1 MASSSSWCETS
12 LVVVFALRKQSQP
25 CARASG
31 ILNEFRLTGQHCSLD
46 SKPGKHMDDRGGTIR
61 AALHCIHEATASRA
75 LPPNSEV
82 VVWRPLDD
90 RDVDCSLGRIGFSS
104 QARRSDDRMST
115 GPQAGGLHVLKVLIV
130 EDDLML
136 ADFAEEILV
145 EHGYEIT
152 GIARTVADA
161 VALARDARPDLV
173 ILDLRLADGGLGT
186 EVAAQLPPLGRPGI
200 LYITGNMSQVALT
213 CGDACLA
220 KPYRAVDLLRG
231 LFFFT
236 DTAATGKAQSPFPP
250 GFQLLHQEAAKSD
263 AVLT

>member
-1 MASSSSWCETS
+1 M
-12 LVVVFALRKQSQP
+12 
-25 CARASG
+25 
-31 ILNEFRLTGQHCSLD
+31 
-46 SKPGKHMDDRGGTIR
+46 
-61 AALHCIHEATASRA
+61 
-75 LPPNSEV
+75 
-82 VVWRPLDD
+82 
-90 RDVDCSLGRIGFSS
+90 
-104 QARRSDDRMST
+104 
-115 GPQAGGLHVLKVLIV
+115 LKVLIV

-136 ADFAEEILV
+136 ADFAEAILV
-145 EHGYEIT
+145 EHGYEIS

-186 EVAAQLPPLGRPGI
+186 EVAAQLRLLGRPGV

-231 LFFFT
+231 LEIV
-236 DTAATGKAQSPFPP
+236 AEIVATGKAQPPFPP
-250 GFQLLHQEAAKSD
+250 GFHLLHPGAAKSD